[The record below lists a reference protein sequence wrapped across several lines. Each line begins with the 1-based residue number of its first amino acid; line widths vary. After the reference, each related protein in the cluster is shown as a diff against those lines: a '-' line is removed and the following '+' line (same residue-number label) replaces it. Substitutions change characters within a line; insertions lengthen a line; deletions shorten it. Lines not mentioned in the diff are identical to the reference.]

1 MKLFIIAVIL
11 HLAYYMVLD
20 ILHVNFSSVKNMP
33 DWAFWLIQS
42 VIFLPLYLKALLSIH
57 DKKWLAGLLALI
69 YFIII
74 SLLSAVI
81 MLLFHVYILKAPL

>member
-1 MKLFIIAVIL
+1 MKLLIITMIL
-11 HLAYYMVLD
+11 HLVYYLGLD
-20 ILHVNFSSVKNMP
+20 LLYVNFSSVKNMP

-57 DKKWLAGLLALI
+57 DKKWLAGLLAFI

>member
-20 ILHVNFSSVKNMP
+20 ILYVNFSSVKNMP

-42 VIFLPLYLKALLSIH
+42 VLFLPLYLKALLSIH
-57 DKKWLAGLLALI
+57 DKKWLAGLLTIL

-74 SLLSAVI
+74 SLLSAVV
-81 MLLFHVYILKAPL
+81 MLLFHIYVLKAPL